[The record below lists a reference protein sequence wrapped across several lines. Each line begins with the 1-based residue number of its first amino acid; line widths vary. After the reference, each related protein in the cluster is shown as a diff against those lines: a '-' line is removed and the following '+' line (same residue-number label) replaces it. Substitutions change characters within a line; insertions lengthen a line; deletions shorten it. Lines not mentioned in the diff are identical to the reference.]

1 MMLGCT
7 PKGQRDG
14 GGGGELT
21 FSLQHHL
28 SSGAMAEIQE
38 KDGSHSKH
46 ISL

>member
-7 PKGQRDG
+7 PKGQRD